1 MEDNAKLPVEISI
14 ENEKL
19 LKLELELQ
27 KTLQIVEL
35 KSQTL
40 LEFEKGIQR
49 ARTALASLRE
59 ANEKFSNSILE
70 WDDERIFED
79 KLRPLVGS
87 HESILQSHQ
96 SHFQKACLSGRAR
109 IQKLESDHLLA
120 RSDKPT
126 DATGKSE
133 LRNRKLQKAEA
144 ATKSKDAT
152 QDLKR
157 IALLMASQVEQNEKS
172 NVILGTSSQQIEK
185 MHDEYK
191 GLTGIIALSRKLLN
205 KYNRRELTDTLL
217 IFFGLL
223 LFFATVLYILS
234 KRL

>member
-1 MEDNAKLPVEISI
+1 MEENAKLPVEISI

-27 KTLQIVEL
+27 ETLQILEL

-40 LEFEKGIQR
+40 LEFEEGIQR
-49 ARTALASLRE
+49 ARTALASLRK

-70 WDDERIFED
+70 WDDEKIFEE
-79 KLRPLVGS
+79 KFGS
-87 HESILQSHQ
+87 HKSILQSHQ

-109 IQKLESDHLLA
+109 IQKLESDKP
-120 RSDKPT
+120 SDT
-126 DATGKSE
+126 TGKSE
-133 LRNRKLQKAEA
+133 LRNRKLQKA
-144 ATKSKDAT
+144 
-152 QDLKR
+152 
-157 IALLMASQVEQNEKS
+157 
-172 NVILGTSSQQIEK
+172 QQIVK
-185 MHDEYK
+185 IHDEYI

-223 LFFATVLYILS
+223 LFFATVYTFFP
-234 KRL
+234 RDFER